1 MKTQITTSG
10 VAGLALSAL
19 LFTGCSNTR
28 DTQVGYDN
36 DRPAAVQTQANTPIL
51 EGNSETT
58 EAELADYDF
67 SDATVAEVSNRQLY
81 RWMNE
86 IDIALQS
93 TEESASPEQME
104 NLAELNERA
113 GELSE
118 DLAAIDTEDLDQP
131 ADPDLVKDVMEVQVE
146 VSEYAEQI

>member
-86 IDIALQS
+86 VDIALQS
-93 TEESASPEQME
+93 TAESASPEQME